1 MILNSC
7 AGPADEIENYCWS
20 VLANEDAGPNRYIV
34 NHGAYTLLARQY
46 DLHFFRVMAELH
58 DLLATLHRR
67 RVDIAAEWLKANGH
81 LVTSAKPHLTP
92 HSPEWFTALQ
102 QWDPAK
108 AMMTREVVELA
119 GRTDVCSICGDDP
132 ASDYLLEE
140 EYRPAG
146 GPDTLRLCDDCL
158 EIRRWSGEP
167 FTRLEGGE
175 TENRGS

>member
-1 MILNSC
+1 MR

-34 NHGAYTLLARQY
+34 NRGAYTLLARQY

-92 HSPEWFTALQ
+92 HSPEWFAALQ

-108 AMMTREVVELA
+108 AMMTRKVVELA

-140 EYRPAG
+140 EHRPAG
-146 GPDTLRLCDDCL
+146 GPDTLRLCDD
-158 EIRRWSGEP
+158 
-167 FTRLEGGE
+167 
-175 TENRGS
+175 